1 MRDMENAH
9 AFLQNLAL
17 VLCTAAVTT
26 VVFQKL
32 RQPVV
37 FGYLLAGMI
46 VGPYVPIPLAAD
58 EAMVRTLSE
67 LGVILLMFSLG
78 LEFRLRRVGQI
89 AATSGLAALL
99 ETSIMFGLGY
109 FVGMLLGWSSLESI
123 FAGGIVAISSTTI
136 IAKAFDERAVHGR
149 LREIV
154 FGILIVEDLV
164 AIILIA
170 LLTATA
176 KGSGLS
182 PMELAITVARL
193 ASFLAVLIGVGLF
206 IVPRIVRW
214 VLTLERE
221 ETTLVASIGIC
232 FAAAYVALVF
242 GYSVALGAFIAGSLI
257 AESGE
262 SLRIEKLVHPVR
274 DMFVAIF
281 FVSVGMLIDPRIV
294 VQQAV
299 PILVLTILVI
309 TGKVLAVSAGAFLT
323 GNSMRLSIQAGMSL
337 AQIGEFS
344 FIIAAVGLASGA
356 TREFLYPVAV
366 TVSALTTLTTPWL
379 IGAAQPAA
387 LWVDRKLPH
396 AMQTSLA
403 LYGSWVERMRT
414 APGASGRSKTR
425 RLVRVILIDAVALAA
440 VIIGAAA
447 ERGRATALIH
457 HWTGIRE
464 STAFIIMLVAALGIA
479 VPLVWAII
487 RSARMLGFLLAVR
500 ALPTAGRRKVDFAVA
515 PRRALVTMLQ
525 LGTLF
530 LVGAPLVAITQPFLP
545 RFPGLLVLIAF
556 MILLGFAF
564 WKSALNLQ
572 DHAQAGA
579 QAIVSALAPR
589 LITDEDPEELT
600 RTMEHVAIMLP
611 GLGEPVPV
619 RITLSSPAVD
629 RSLAELN
636 IRGLTGATILA
647 ITRRGDSGAKVMV
660 PTGKER
666 LRDGDVLALAGSTE
680 AVNAAK
686 ELLTLSRR
694 VTNVGAPIATDAERD
709 MAKARSEA

>member
-1 MRDMENAH
+1 MDDAH
-9 AFLQNLAL
+9 VFLQNLAL
-17 VLCTAAVTT
+17 VLCTAAITT

-46 VGPYVPIPLAAD
+46 VGPHVPIPLAAD
-58 EAMVRTLSE
+58 EEMVRMLSE

-78 LEFRLRRVGQI
+78 LEFRLRQVGQI

-109 FVGMLLGWSSLESI
+109 FAGQLLGWTQVESV

-136 IAKAFDERAVHGR
+136 IAKAFDERRVHGR
-149 LREIV
+149 LRDIV

-182 PMELAITVARL
+182 AMDLAITIIRL
-193 ASFLAVLIGVGLF
+193 VSFLAVLIGVGLF
-206 IVPRIVRW
+206 IIPRIVRW
-214 VLTLERE
+214 VLTLERA

-262 SLRIEKLVHPVR
+262 SRRIEQLVHPVR

-294 VQQAV
+294 AQHAGSV
-299 PILVLTILVI
+299 ILLTVVVI
-309 TGKVLAVSAGAFLT
+309 TGKVIAVSAGAFLT
-323 GNSMRLSIQAGMSL
+323 GNSMRSSIQAGMSL

-344 FIIAAVGLASGA
+344 FIIAAVGLAAGV
-356 TREFLYPVAV
+356 TREFIYPVAV

-387 LWVDRKLPH
+387 LWIDRKLPH
-396 AMQTSLA
+396 AMQTSFA
-403 LYGSWVERMRT
+403 LYGSWIERMRT

-425 RLVRVILIDAVALAA
+425 RLVRVIFIDAVVLAA

-447 ERGRATALIH
+447 ERGRATELLQSATGVSETYALI
-457 HWTGIRE
+457 
-464 STAFIIMLVAALGIA
+464 FIIVAAVLIA
-479 VPLVWAII
+479 IPLVWGI
-487 RSARMLGFLLAVR
+487 VR
-500 ALPTAGRRKVDFAVA
+500 
-515 PRRALVTMLQ
+515 
-525 LGTLF
+525 
-530 LVGAPLVAITQPFLP
+530 
-545 RFPGLLVLIAF
+545 
-556 MILLGFAF
+556 
-564 WKSALNLQ
+564 
-572 DHAQAGA
+572 
-579 QAIVSALAPR
+579 
-589 LITDEDPEELT
+589 
-600 RTMEHVAIMLP
+600 
-611 GLGEPVPV
+611 
-619 RITLSSPAVD
+619 
-629 RSLAELN
+629 
-636 IRGLTGATILA
+636 
-647 ITRRGDSGAKVMV
+647 
-660 PTGKER
+660 
-666 LRDGDVLALAGSTE
+666 
-680 AVNAAK
+680 
-686 ELLTLSRR
+686 
-694 VTNVGAPIATDAERD
+694 
-709 MAKARSEA
+709 